1 MTASFLILTFTF
13 TRAILSF
20 PYRFAMFIFCFKH
33 HSRFSFKSFLY
44 FYLNTISQSVTH
56 SLTHSLIQSIFLSF
70 YPFLIRQGKEL
81 DAFGTA
87 GPRSSTPT
95 LLSDLSVERNGNRNS
110 RGADGVTDEE
120 RDKERVKKVLK
131 HSYIVFTSPFICI
144 HSEFLSLLRFCVVSF
159 IFQSHPHSL

>member
-1 MTASFLILTFTF
+1 M
-13 TRAILSF
+13 
-20 PYRFAMFIFCFKH
+20 MFKTEDKH

-44 FYLNTISQSVTH
+44 FYLNTISQ

-95 LLSDLSVERNGNRNS
+95 LPSDLSVERNRNRNS
-110 RGADGVTDEE
+110 MGADGVTDEE

-144 HSEFLSLLRFCVVSF
+144 DSEFLSLLRFCVVSF
-159 IFQSHPHSL
+159 IFPSHPHSL